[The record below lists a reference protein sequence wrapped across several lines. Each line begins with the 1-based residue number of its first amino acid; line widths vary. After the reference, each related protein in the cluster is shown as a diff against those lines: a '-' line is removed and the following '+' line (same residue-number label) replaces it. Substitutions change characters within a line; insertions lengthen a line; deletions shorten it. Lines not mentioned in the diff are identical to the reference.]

1 MKKLLFIAFALVMS
15 LSVLADDIIVLTDAT
30 EIQCKIVEV
39 GDGYIKYKRSDNPK
53 GPTFNQ
59 STKGIFYVKYDNGEK
74 VNYNTKG
81 GSNKSSGGSALS
93 QNGNHGGFIASD
105 RKSKFQITP
114 HVGVFSS
121 LYGSG
126 YKTQI
131 PPVGLDFEFLSIPT
145 DGHGGGFAIG
155 VSAQY
160 SKWKLEDALF
170 QGYAY
175 SGGGF
180 SYDTEDAYLW
190 SIVAGVTGSYNYYF
204 SPKFEV
210 FGTLLLGYEYAKF
223 NTQKDSNNYL
233 SEYLDG
239 IGAGGFAYNIS
250 AGVRYHIAPAFNVRG
265 QLGYGVSIVD
275 VGLGFRF

>member
-1 MKKLLFIAFALVMS
+1 MKKLLFIALALVMS
-15 LSVLADDIIVLTDAT
+15 LGVLADDVIVLIDAT

-39 GDGYIKYKRSDNPK
+39 GDGYIKYKRSDNPN

-59 STKGIFYVKYDNGEK
+59 STKGVFYVKYNNGEK
-74 VNYNTKG
+74 VSYNTKS
-81 GSNKSSGGSALS
+81 SNKSSGDGGSS
-93 QNGNHGGFIASD
+93 SGNSHGGFIASD
-105 RKSKFQITP
+105 RIAKTQITP
-114 HVGVFSS
+114 HVGALSS

-131 PPVGLDFEFLSIPT
+131 PPVGLDIEYVSVPT

-160 SKWKLEDALF
+160 SKWKIEDALF

-175 SGGGF
+175 SGGY
-180 SYDTEDAYLW
+180 SYDFEDAYLW

-223 NTQKDSNNYL
+223 NTEKDSNNYL
-233 SEYLDG
+233 SEFLDG

-250 AGVRYHIAPAFNVRG
+250 AGVRYHITPAFNLRG